1 MTFSLPLKWLLTLG
15 GAVGLWAS
23 AVLTIDKIKILED
36 PSYISNC
43 DINSIFSCGEIVNTS
58 QASVFGFPNTLIGIA
73 SFSVLIT
80 IGIIL
85 LSGVPLPRWIL
96 GGIVFGSG
104 ISTIFVT
111 WLAYQS
117 IFVIGAL
124 CAYCIV
130 AWGMTLPIFSL
141 SARDLMRSSSRP
153 SISALSGLMGIF
165 LVAWAAAVF
174 ILIYLFLII

>member
-1 MTFSLPLKWLLTLG
+1 
-15 GAVGLWAS
+15 
-23 AVLTIDKIKILED
+23 
-36 PSYISNC
+36 
-43 DINSIFSCGEIVNTS
+43 
-58 QASVFGFPNTLIGIA
+58 LIGIA
-73 SFSVLIT
+73 SYSVLIT

-96 GGIVFGSG
+96 GGIVLGSG
-104 ISTIFVT
+104 VSTIFVS

-141 SARDLMRSSSRP
+141 SARDLMRSSERP
-153 SISALSGLMGIF
+153 ILKSLSGLMGLF
-165 LVAWAAAVF
+165 LVAWSAAVF